1 MEHITQQ
8 TVGWFNNNGFLPHG
22 HCYLWEPELLWTF
35 VISDSIIALAYF
47 SIPFGLMYFVNKRS
61 DLQFNWVFKLFSVF
75 IFACGMTHLLDVWT
89 IWHPDYWLHAFTKV
103 ITATASLLSAILLW
117 PLIPRAI
124 KLPSVKQLESLN
136 ARLLAEIEQRKLYET
151 ELTTLKSRS
160 DTNYRILFE
169 SSRDALLVLA
179 PDGRF
184 LSGNPAAIALF
195 GCQSESEFMALT
207 PAKVSPEFQSDGRRS
222 DEQAQEMTRLALENG
237 THTFEWLHQRVNGEP
252 FTAEVLLTRIEL
264 ENQILLQASVRD
276 ITERKAAE
284 RKVAYLSRVR
294 VVLSGINTLIVRVH
308 DRNELFREACRIAV
322 EHGGFRM
329 SWIGMVDRNAMQIV
343 PVASAGANEEILTAI
358 KDLLSSSEGAPLG
371 NTMSAQ
377 AIREKKAVVSD
388 DVLSDPRA
396 PLGKQHVKSGIRSL
410 ALLPLIVSD
419 EAIGVLALYAS
430 EAGFFQEEEMQ
441 LLTELA
447 GDIAFAID
455 HIEKQERLN
464 YLAYYDVLTG
474 LANRSL
480 FLERVAQHM
489 HRAVSGGHKLA
500 IALIDLERFKN
511 INDSLGRP
519 SGDALLKQV
528 TDWLTGITGD
538 ASLLARIDADH
549 FAGVLPQV
557 KHGGDLAHL
566 LEKTMQA
573 FLEHPFR
580 LNNAEFRI
588 AAKAGVALFPDDG
601 TDADTLF
608 RNAEA
613 ALKKAKAS
621 GERFLFYTQKM
632 TKDVAGKLTLENQ
645 LRQAIENEE
654 FVLHYQPKVN
664 FESGK
669 VTSAE
674 ALIRWNDPRTGLV
687 PPGRFIPILEETG
700 MIYEVGRWALRKASE
715 DYLRWRAAGLP
726 AVRIAVNVSPLQLR
740 NLNFIDEIKQVLA
753 LDTNAAAG
761 LELEITESVIMNDIE
776 HNIANLQAIRA
787 LGITI
792 AIDDF
797 GTGFSSLSY
806 LAKLPMDTLKIDRSF
821 VIDMT
826 AGPEG
831 LALVSTIISLAHS
844 LNLKVVAEGVETE
857 EQSHLLRLL
866 KCDEMQGYLFSKP
879 VPAEIFETRFLA
891 PPPVE

>member
-8 TVGWFNNNGFLPHG
+8 TSGWFSNAGFLPHG
-22 HCYLWEPELLWTF
+22 HCYLWEPDLLWTF

-47 SIPFGLMYFVNKRS
+47 SIPFGLMYFVSKRS
-61 DLQFNWVFKLFSVF
+61 DLKFNWVFKLFSVF

-89 IWHPDYWLHAFTKV
+89 IWNPDYWLHAFTKV
-103 ITATASLLSAILLW
+103 ITASASLLTAILLW

-124 KLPSVKQLESLN
+124 RLPSINQLESLN

-151 ELTTLKSRS
+151 ELTTLNSRS
-160 DTNYRILFE
+160 DTRYRILFE
-169 SSRDALLVLA
+169 SSRDALLVMA

-184 LSGNPAAIALF
+184 LSGNPAAKALF
-195 GCQSESEFMALT
+195 GCQSEHEFTALT
-207 PAKVSPEFQSDGRRS
+207 SAKVSPEFQSDGRRS
-222 DEQAQEMTRLALENG
+222 DEQAQEMIRLALANG
-237 THTFEWLHQRVNGEP
+237 THTFEWLHQHEDGVP
-252 FTAEVLLTRIEL
+252 FTAAVRLSRVEL
-264 ENQILLQASVRD
+264 DNEILLQASVRD
-276 ITERKAAE
+276 ITERKATE
-284 RKVAYLSRVR
+284 RRVAYLSRVR
-294 VVLSGINTLIVRVH
+294 TVLSGINTLIVRVR
-308 DRNELFREACRIAV
+308 DRAELYREACRIAV

-329 SWIGMVDRNAMQIV
+329 SWIAMVDRNAMQIV
-343 PVASAGANEEILTAI
+343 LVASAGANEEILTAI
-358 KDLLSSSEGAPLG
+358 KGLLSSSDDVP

-396 PLGKQHVKSGIRSL
+396 PLGKQHAKSGIRSL

-489 HRAVSGGHKLA
+489 RSAASGGHKLA

-528 TDWLTGITGD
+528 AEWLTHKTGD
-538 ASLLARIDADH
+538 AKLLARIDADH
-549 FAGVLPQV
+549 FAIVLPEV
-557 KHGGDLAHL
+557 KSDGNLAKL
-566 LEKTMQA
+566 VGNLMEA
-573 FLEHPFR
+573 FLGHPFP

-588 AAKAGVALFPDDG
+588 AAKAGVAIFPDDG
-601 TDADTLF
+601 EDADTLF

-621 GERFLFYTQKM
+621 GERFMFYTQEM
-632 TKDVAGKLTLENQ
+632 TKNVAGKLTLENQ
-645 LRQAIENEE
+645 LRRAIDNEE

-664 FESGK
+664 FVSGK

-687 PPGRFIPILEETG
+687 PPGMFIPILEETG
-700 MIYEVGRWALRKASE
+700 LIYEVGRWALRKAVE
-715 DYLRWRAAGLP
+715 DSLRWRAAGLS

-740 NLNFIDEIKQVLA
+740 NLNFIDEIKQVIA
-753 LDTNAAAG
+753 LDAHAAAG

-776 HNIANLQAIRA
+776 HNIASLQAIRA

-879 VPAEIFETRFLA
+879 VPAEIFETKFLA
-891 PPPVE
+891 PPPVV